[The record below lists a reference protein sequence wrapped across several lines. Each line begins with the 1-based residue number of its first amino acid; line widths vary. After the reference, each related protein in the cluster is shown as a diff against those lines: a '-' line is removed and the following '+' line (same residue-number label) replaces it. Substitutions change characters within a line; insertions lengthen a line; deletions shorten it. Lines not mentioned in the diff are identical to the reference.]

1 MSNDDP
7 RLSQIADNPS
17 VEADVQVGY
26 SDEDIILIDNV
37 RLLTDAVPTRL
48 NMNAVVFCT
57 KGKAQGDMN
66 GQPIRLSENELLISP
81 PNVLIS
87 DFMLSPDFEMKA
99 IFVSNRML
107 QRFLREK
114 ISIWTDMLY
123 IHKLHVIT
131 LRAVDIEFLIRFYEL
146 LVMVI
151 NSDLEHL
158 YKTDVIHSL
167 LRSGFLAL
175 CGVQK
180 TTLLTHNSAVPSPK
194 HHSDRLFQRFI
205 ELLGSTTIKHRP
217 VESYANEL
225 CVTPKY
231 LSTICKKYSG
241 KTANAW
247 ITEHVMEDIRYF
259 LVSTDLSIK
268 EICVRLG
275 FPNTSF
281 FGKYVKEHFGITP
294 SQLRMTS
301 LER

>member
-1 MSNDDP
+1 MSIDDP
-7 RLSQIADNPS
+7 LLSQIADGPH

-37 RLLTDAVPTRL
+37 RLLADASPTRL
-48 NMNAVVFCT
+48 HMNAVVFCT
-57 KGKAQGDMN
+57 KGKAQGSLN
-66 GQPIRLSENELLISP
+66 GQYIRFCENELLFTP

-87 DFMLSPDFEMKA
+87 DFMLSPDFELKA

-114 ISIWTDMLY
+114 MSVWTDTLY
-123 IHKLHVIT
+123 IHKLHVIP
-131 LRAVDIEFLIRFYEL
+131 LRATDIEFLIRFYEL

-151 NSDLEHL
+151 NSDLEHP
-158 YKTDVIHSL
+158 YKTYVIHSL
-167 LRSGFLAL
+167 LRGGFLAL

-180 TTLLTHNSAVPSPK
+180 TTLLTRDSAMPSTGR
-194 HHSDRLFQRFI
+194 HSDRLFQRFI
-205 ELLGSTTIKHRP
+205 ELLGSTPVKHRP
-217 VESYANEL
+217 VESYASEL

-259 LVSTDLSIK
+259 LISTDLSIK

-281 FGKYVKEHFGITP
+281 FGKYVKEHFGMTP
-294 SQLRMTS
+294 TELRVRS
-301 LER
+301 DE

>member
-1 MSNDDP
+1 MSIDAP
-7 RLSQIADNPS
+7 LLSQIADNPH

-37 RLLTDAVPTRL
+37 RLLSEASPTRL
-48 NMNAVVFCT
+48 QMNAVVFCT

-66 GQPIRLSENELLISP
+66 GQNLRLSENELLISP

-87 DFMLSPDFEMKA
+87 DFMLSPDFEIKA
-99 IFVSNRML
+99 IFISNRMM

-114 ISIWTDMLY
+114 MSVWTDMLY
-123 IHKLHVIT
+123 IHKLHVVT
-131 LRAVDIEFLIRFYEL
+131 LRATDIEFLTRFYEL

-151 NSDLEHL
+151 NSDLEHP
-158 YKTDVIHSL
+158 YKIDVLHSL
-167 LRSGFLAL
+167 LRGGFLAL
-175 CGVQK
+175 CGLQK
-180 TTLLTHNSAVPSPK
+180 TTVLTRDGTVATTGR
-194 HHSDRLFQRFI
+194 HSDRLFQRFI
-205 ELLGSTTIKHRP
+205 ELLGNTPVKHRP

-241 KTANAW
+241 KTANTW

-281 FGKYVKEHFGITP
+281 FGKYVKEHFGVTP
-294 SQLRMTS
+294 TQMRTMRN
-301 LER
+301 ER

>member
-1 MSNDDP
+1 MSIDTP
-7 RLSQIADNPS
+7 LLSQIAVSPH

-37 RLLTDAVPTRL
+37 RLLSDASPTRL
-48 NMNAVVFCT
+48 QMNAVVFCT
-57 KGKAQGDMN
+57 KGKALGDMN
-66 GQPIRLSENELLISP
+66 GQKLRLSENELLISP

-87 DFMLSPDFEMKA
+87 DFMLSPDFEIKA
-99 IFVSNRML
+99 IFVSNRMM

-114 ISIWTDMLY
+114 MSVWTDMLY
-123 IHKLHVIT
+123 IHKLHVVT
-131 LRAVDIEFLIRFYEL
+131 LRPVEIEFLTRFYEL

-151 NSDLEHL
+151 NSDLEHP
-158 YKTDVIHSL
+158 YKIDVLHSM
-167 LRSGFLAL
+167 LRGGFLAL
-175 CGVQK
+175 CGLQK
-180 TTLLTHNSAVPSPK
+180 TTVLTNDDAVTSSG

-205 ELLGSTTIKHRP
+205 ELLGSAPIKHRT
-217 VESYANEL
+217 VESFANEL

-294 SQLRMTS
+294 TQLRTMRN
-301 LER
+301 ER